1 MQELFVVNLMNR
13 EVILENWLLKQ
24 LARLLCLYSFSVSP
38 YAFADGAT
46 FINGNF
52 VNDVGPWQMDLPA
65 AIKAMWSTDRS
76 ENIPNVPIPLLALE
90 TEMLEQSRG
99 SVLYRLG
106 HSTVLLKLGDDYV
119 MTDPVF
125 SERASPLQW
134 LGPKRFHQPPIEIQ
148 ALPKISAVVVSHD
161 HYDHL
166 DKRSIVELADKTG
179 HFIVPLR
186 VGDHLRRWGIPE
198 AQIIELDWWQ
208 EVQLGDLQLVA
219 TPAQHLSGRGLFDR
233 NETLW
238 ASWVI
243 MGAGARIFFSG
254 DSGYFPGF
262 RDIGERY
269 GPFDV
274 TLVEN
279 GAYNP
284 AWPDIHMMPA
294 ESVQAHIDLN
304 GRLMLPI
311 HNSTFDLS
319 LHPWYEPMERVS
331 ALAAESKIEVA
342 TPVIGAKLSVL
353 NPSPTYAW
361 WREIVQ
367 NHVSIR

>member
-1 MQELFVVNLMNR
+1 M
-13 EVILENWLLKQ
+13 
-24 LARLLCLYSFSVSP
+24 
-38 YAFADGAT
+38 
-46 FINGNF
+46 
-52 VNDVGPWQMDLPA
+52 
-65 AIKAMWSTDRS
+65 
-76 ENIPNVPIPLLALE
+76 
-90 TEMLEQSRG
+90 
-99 SVLYRLG
+99 
-106 HSTVLLKLGDDYV
+106 
-119 MTDPVF
+119 
-125 SERASPLQW
+125 
-134 LGPKRFHQPPIEIQ
+134 
-148 ALPKISAVVVSHD
+148 
-161 HYDHL
+161 
-166 DKRSIVELADKTG
+166 
-179 HFIVPLR
+179 
-186 VGDHLRRWGIPE
+186 
-198 AQIIELDWWQ
+198 
-208 EVQLGDLQLVA
+208 QLGDLQLVA